1 MTACD
6 FKPKSQ
12 STDYPRPC
20 TEEDVSVS
28 VRDKYFNQVE
38 NFLSNFY
45 LLSLEVVDRDMAED
59 FVANLF
65 HDAGKMNFLPEFI
78 QSDNKSEYLS
88 PTQYLMEYD
97 KMLQPFNRD
106 ELVFKVDNF
115 SHEKDMY
122 MLSMRSCYT
131 VSDYDLTLLRDG
143 KIIFKSRCR
152 AWCCFPKASSYL
164 TVKLMQVMGI
174 KNIIPLGQGQPMTA
188 EPQAVAETDTMTRGS
203 TENDSVVIDTMV
215 NAKLDSMLQDIIK
228 NPKKGSPY
236 EFLLRFKNKVS
247 QDSVQTAATTTPNTI
262 NGHEYVDLGLSV
274 KWATCNIG
282 ASAPEEPGS
291 YFAWGE
297 TTPKD
302 KYTKGNCLYFSSD
315 IGNISK
321 SSKHDAAQAAWG
333 IGWRM
338 PTEKELVELKDR
350 CKWTKEVLNDMAG
363 FRVTGPNGNSIFLPA
378 AGSKAVWTSG
388 FSESG
393 YYWSGDAGK
402 LYFGE
407 WKDDTY
413 WIDGLGW
420 DYEYGAWSLNFTV
433 EGFVSVGHGRRTG
446 GFPIRPVADCFNDK
460 KR

>member
-65 HDAGKMNFLPEFI
+65 HDAGKKNFLPEFMH
-78 QSDNKSEYLS
+78 SDNKSEYFS

-106 ELVFKVDNF
+106 ELVLKVDNF

-131 VSDYDLTLLRDG
+131 VSDYDLTLLRDD

-164 TVKLMQVMGI
+164 TVKLMQVEPAI
-174 KNIIPLGQGQPMTA
+174 NVVCLDNTAVLLSAQTTVESADTITAFSDTLPVKDNISITESNVSVSVEEQKII
-188 EPQAVAETDTMTRGS
+188 EP
-203 TENDSVVIDTMV
+203 V
-215 NAKLDSMLQDIIK
+215 NI
-228 NPKKGSPY
+228 
-236 EFLLRFKNKVS
+236 
-247 QDSVQTAATTTPNTI
+247 I

-282 ASAPEEPGS
+282 AESPEKPGY

-302 KYTKGNCLYFSSD
+302 KYTKNDYLYIKSVKS
-315 IGNISK
+315 NISK
-321 SSKHDAAQAAWG
+321 SFKYDAAQFAWG
-333 IGWRM
+333 EGWRL
-338 PTEKELVELKDR
+338 PTKKELQELTNKCIWEKEVIKGA
-350 CKWTKEVLNDMAG
+350 VG
-363 FRVTGPNGNSIFLPA
+363 FRITGPNGNSIFLPA
-378 AGSKAVWTSG
+378 AGIKNIKTESYNYSGCYWGGDSNYVGIKDGYKA
-388 FSESG
+388 
-393 YYWSGDAGK
+393 
-402 LYFGE
+402 
-407 WKDDTY
+407 
-413 WIDGLGW
+413 IQ
-420 DYEYGAWSLNFTV
+420 LNFTYA
-433 EGFVSVGHGRRTG
+433 GHKSIDWCTRYFGRC
-446 GFPIRPVADCFNDK
+446 IRAVAD
-460 KR
+460 

>member
-65 HDAGKMNFLPEFI
+65 HDAGKKNFLPEFM
-78 QSDNKSEYLS
+78 QSDNKGEYFS

-115 SHEKDMY
+115 SHEKEMY

-131 VSDYDLTLLRDG
+131 VSDYDLTLLRDD

-174 KNIIPLGQGQPMTA
+174 KNIIPLGQGQPITA

-215 NAKLDSMLQDIIK
+215 NAKLDSMLHDIIEH
-228 NPKKGSPY
+228 PKKNSPY

-262 NGHEYVDLGLSV
+262 NDHEYVDLGLSV

-338 PTEKELVELKDR
+338 PTEKELQELKNK
-350 CKWTKEVLNDMAG
+350 CKWKHEVLNGFVG
-363 FRVTGPNGNSIFLPA
+363 FRITGPNGNSVFLPA
-378 AGSKAVWTSG
+378 AGYRAGKTVEWMK
-388 FSESG
+388 SG
-393 YYWSGDAGK
+393 YYWSGDSYYVGNNSMFDCE
-402 LYFGE
+402 FG
-407 WKDDTY
+407 
-413 WIDGLGW
+413 
-420 DYEYGAWSLNFTV
+420 AVSLNFTM
-433 EGFVSVGHGRRTG
+433 EGYKVTGWGRRDMG
-446 GFPIRPVADCFNDK
+446 KSVRAVAD
-460 KR
+460 

>member
-1 MTACD
+1 
-6 FKPKSQ
+6 
-12 STDYPRPC
+12 
-20 TEEDVSVS
+20 
-28 VRDKYFNQVE
+28 
-38 NFLSNFY
+38 
-45 LLSLEVVDRDMAED
+45 MAED

-65 HDAGKMNFLPEFI
+65 HDAGKKNFLPEFM
-78 QSDNKSEYLS
+78 QSDNKSEYFS

-131 VSDYDLTLLRDG
+131 VSDYDLTLLRDD

-188 EPQAVAETDTMTRGS
+188 EPQAVAEMDTMTRGS

-215 NAKLDSMLQDIIK
+215 NAKLDSMLQDIK
-228 NPKKGSPY
+228 NPKKNSTY

-247 QDSVQTAATTTPNTI
+247 TPNTI

-350 CKWTKEVLNDMAG
+350 CKWTKEVLNGFVG
-363 FRVTGPNGNSIFLPA
+363 FRITGPNGNSVFLPS
-378 AGSKAVWTSG
+378 AGYRAGKTVEWMK
-388 FSESG
+388 SG
-393 YYWSGDAGK
+393 YYWSGDSYYVGI
-402 LYFGE
+402 
-407 WKDDTY
+407 KDGY
-413 WIDGLGW
+413 KAIQ
-420 DYEYGAWSLNFTV
+420 LNFTYA
-433 EGFVSVGHGRRTG
+433 GHKSIDWCTRYFGRC
-446 GFPIRPVADCFNDK
+446 IRAVAD
-460 KR
+460 

>member
-6 FKPKSQ
+6 FKSKLQ

-45 LLSLEVVDRDMAED
+45 LLSLEVVDREMAED

-65 HDAGKMNFLPEFI
+65 HDAGKKNFLPEFM
-78 QSDNKSEYLS
+78 QSDNKSEYFS

-131 VSDYDLTLLRDG
+131 VSDYDLTLLRDD

-164 TVKLMQVMGI
+164 TVKLMQVEPAI
-174 KNIIPLGQGQPMTA
+174 NVVCFDNTAVFLSAQTTVESADTIAVFSDTLPVKDNISITESNVSVSVEEQKVI
-188 EPQAVAETDTMTRGS
+188 EP
-203 TENDSVVIDTMV
+203 V
-215 NAKLDSMLQDIIK
+215 NI
-228 NPKKGSPY
+228 
-236 EFLLRFKNKVS
+236 
-247 QDSVQTAATTTPNTI
+247 I

-274 KWATCNIG
+274 KWATCNVG
-282 ASAPEEPGS
+282 AESPEKPGY

-302 KYTKGNCLYFSSD
+302 KYTKNDYLYIKSVKS
-315 IGNISK
+315 NISK
-321 SSKHDAAQAAWG
+321 SFKYDAAQFAWG
-333 IGWRM
+333 EGWRL
-338 PTEKELVELKDR
+338 PTKKELQELTNKCIWEKEVIKGA
-350 CKWTKEVLNDMAG
+350 VG
-363 FRVTGPNGNSIFLPA
+363 FRITGPNGNSIFLPA
-378 AGSKAVWTSG
+378 AGIKNIKTESYNYSGCYWGGDSNYVGIKDGYKA
-388 FSESG
+388 
-393 YYWSGDAGK
+393 
-402 LYFGE
+402 
-407 WKDDTY
+407 
-413 WIDGLGW
+413 IQ
-420 DYEYGAWSLNFTV
+420 LNFTYA
-433 EGFVSVGHGRRTG
+433 GHKSIDWCTRYFGRC
-446 GFPIRPVADCFNDK
+446 IRAVAD
-460 KR
+460 

>member
-65 HDAGKMNFLPEFI
+65 HDARKKNFLPEFM
-78 QSDNKSEYLS
+78 QSDNKSEYFS

-115 SHEKDMY
+115 SHEKEMY

-131 VSDYDLTLLRDG
+131 VSYYDLTLLRDG

-164 TVKLMQVMGI
+164 TVKLMQVEPAI
-174 KNIIPLGQGQPMTA
+174 NDVCLDNTA
-188 EPQAVAETDTMTRGS
+188 VLLSAQTTVESTDTIAVFSDTLS
-203 TENDSVVIDTMV
+203 VKDNISITESNVSVSVEEQKVIEPV
-215 NAKLDSMLQDIIK
+215 NI
-228 NPKKGSPY
+228 
-236 EFLLRFKNKVS
+236 
-247 QDSVQTAATTTPNTI
+247 I

-282 ASAPEEPGS
+282 AESPEKPGY

-297 TTPKD
+297 TMPKD
-302 KYTKGNCLYFSSD
+302 KYTKNNYLYIRSVKSS
-315 IGNISK
+315 ISK
-321 SSKHDAAQAAWG
+321 SVKHDAAQFAWG
-333 IGWRM
+333 KGWRL
-338 PTEKELVELKDR
+338 PTKKELQELTNKCIWEKEVIKGA
-350 CKWTKEVLNDMAG
+350 VG
-363 FRVTGPNGNSIFLPA
+363 FRITGPNGNSIFLPA
-378 AGSKAVWTSG
+378 AGIKNVKTESYNYSGCYWGGDSNYVGIKDGYKA
-388 FSESG
+388 
-393 YYWSGDAGK
+393 
-402 LYFGE
+402 
-407 WKDDTY
+407 
-413 WIDGLGW
+413 IQ
-420 DYEYGAWSLNFTV
+420 LNFTYA
-433 EGFVSVGHGRRTG
+433 GHKSIDWCTRYFGRC
-446 GFPIRPVADCFNDK
+446 IRAVAD
-460 KR
+460 